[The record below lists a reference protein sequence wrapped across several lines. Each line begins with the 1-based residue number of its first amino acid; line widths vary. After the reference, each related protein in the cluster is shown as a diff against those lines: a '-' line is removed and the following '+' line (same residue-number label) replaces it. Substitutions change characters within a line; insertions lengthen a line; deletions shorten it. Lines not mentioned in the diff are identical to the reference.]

1 MATITSNAGA
11 PTVDTATR
19 QITELAHAF
28 RTYAGRLPGM
38 SVEVVGHV
46 AGNQQYVHP
55 VAGFHVRLPGE
66 QGAGLS
72 LYVSSRYGEMVRW
85 RPGVG
90 ALRERFSVRIDDP
103 GFGWGESEFPNADEL
118 AHDLLAYMQYNLDA
132 LRKN

>member
-1 MATITSNAGA
+1 MPTITSSAG
-11 PTVDTATR
+11 DTGIDNATR

-28 RTYAGRLPGM
+28 RIYASRLPGM
-38 SVEVVGHV
+38 SVDVVGHV

-66 QGAGLS
+66 HGIGLS
-72 LYVSSRYGEMVRW
+72 LYVSSRYGELVRW
-85 RPGVG
+85 RPGAG

-103 GFGWGESEFPNADEL
+103 GFGWGESQFPTADEL
-118 AHDLLAYMQYNLDA
+118 AHDLIAYMQFNLDA